1 MAAPAGSGTTPIGQM
16 TGTVSSTNRRMT
28 SPAPQ
33 AHAALGKQ
41 VRAMKTMRSSRYVNE
56 RLLTLAWRSK
66 AAVPLSTR
74 TGPSLPCPPSER
86 TSVYA
91 DRFPKAAIPFSTNV
105 DWPNLSIRGQHQG
118 CCCATIFAPTHNSAR
133 QLRFIQGILGPC
145 GDVQRGQHLQ
155 TT

>member
-1 MAAPAGSGTTPIGQM
+1 M

-28 SPAPQ
+28 SPAPR

-74 TGPSLPCPPSER
+74 NRPFATLPHVLNERPFTPIAARKRTGGFPP
-86 TSVYA
+86 
-91 DRFPKAAIPFSTNV
+91 
-105 DWPNLSIRGQHQG
+105 
-118 CCCATIFAPTHNSAR
+118 
-133 QLRFIQGILGPC
+133 IL
-145 GDVQRGQHLQ
+145 L
-155 TT
+155 